1 MSIETTAPADVS
13 SVANPPAARLPKWT
27 GIAVAVVTMLILLG
41 SIGWWVF
48 SLVSKPKSSELTIVI
63 DRGPAVRGFD
73 GVHERPNGSYM
84 ARAGDVTL
92 VVAKG
97 KTDKDW
103 NLSLMSAKP
112 DLVPPEYVPPL
123 QARRAIASDPGW
135 ARTLKLTP
143 DQVKQLK
150 AIPGGGNIILS
161 DEQRQQLKTLWDAYL
176 SASDKVVAENE
187 LIFQLHRIGK
197 ASLAATRA
205 DVAERAKK
213 VQAILSPEQIAQFK

>member
-1 MSIETTAPADVS
+1 MTLDTTTAPDV
-13 SVANPPAARLPKWT
+13 AAPAADPSKRLPKWT
-27 GIAVAVVTMLILLG
+27 GVAVAVVTMLILLG
-41 SIGWWVF
+41 SIGWWVV
-48 SLVSKPKSSELTIVI
+48 SLVTKPKPSELTPVI
-63 DRGPAVRGFD
+63 DRGPAFRGFD
-73 GVHERPNGSYM
+73 GVHERPGGNYM

-92 VVAKG
+92 TVTKG

-103 NLSLMSAKP
+103 NLNLMSAKP
-112 DLVPPEYVPPL
+112 DLVPPECVAPL

-161 DEQRQQLKTLWDAYL
+161 DDQRQQLKTLWEAYL

-213 VQAILSPEQIAQFK
+213 VQAILTPEQIAQFK